1 MTQEPLR
8 KRKRANRYGGGQT
21 KSSFPAGSVPT
32 VEDSGRVTRSK
43 TKQHLASRA
52 KMEVAAKTAIPADDK
67 KRRVK
72 SYISGTLEVLEGEV
86 LATFEKTKVVAVVGS
101 AEARDDS
108 AAASM
113 DRNGGPAP
121 WTATTTECILRCD
134 ESPLAPS
141 GRGGAD
147 KDNLQRGVPSCGA
160 EIPEIQPGSHVRG
173 DPQHRRTRRVVAPQ
187 GGATQPKPRRPATK
201 EDAEDLGRSFRFL
214 SDKDEETRP
223 DPRYLQRHDSKV
235 LPQEYINSNMR
246 TICCGWMVEL
256 SLEFKFQQETLML
269 GIRIFDRFLS
279 LSPEPVSRRH
289 LQLVAIASMLLASKM
304 EEVSHPSVKDFSK
317 MSADTFS
324 PNDVKRMEVSVL
336 QTLQYRIHSPC
347 VGSYVSIVKEA
358 TDMDGRT
365 YHLAMYLIEL
375 CALHYAFL
383 SYHPSLVASSAI
395 HLSRMRPWTDEL
407 ERVTGYHEKQL
418 RECSNFVAKV
428 HQLACEENKPDA
440 PVTPL
445 KEKYRMHSKLCVS
458 NEKPLKTQL

>member
-32 VEDSGRVTRSK
+32 AEDSGRVTRSK

-173 DPQHRRTRRVVAPQ
+173 DRLSSC
-187 GGATQPKPRRPATK
+187 RPVCNHY
-201 EDAEDLGRSFRFL
+201 E
-214 SDKDEETRP
+214 
-223 DPRYLQRHDSKV
+223 
-235 LPQEYINSNMR
+235 
-246 TICCGWMVEL
+246 
-256 SLEFKFQQETLML
+256 
-269 GIRIFDRFLS
+269 
-279 LSPEPVSRRH
+279 
-289 LQLVAIASMLLASKM
+289 
-304 EEVSHPSVKDFSK
+304 
-317 MSADTFS
+317 
-324 PNDVKRMEVSVL
+324 KR
-336 QTLQYRIHSPC
+336 
-347 VGSYVSIVKEA
+347 
-358 TDMDGRT
+358 
-365 YHLAMYLIEL
+365 
-375 CALHYAFL
+375 
-383 SYHPSLVASSAI
+383 
-395 HLSRMRPWTDEL
+395 
-407 ERVTGYHEKQL
+407 
-418 RECSNFVAKV
+418 
-428 HQLACEENKPDA
+428 
-440 PVTPL
+440 
-445 KEKYRMHSKLCVS
+445 
-458 NEKPLKTQL
+458 